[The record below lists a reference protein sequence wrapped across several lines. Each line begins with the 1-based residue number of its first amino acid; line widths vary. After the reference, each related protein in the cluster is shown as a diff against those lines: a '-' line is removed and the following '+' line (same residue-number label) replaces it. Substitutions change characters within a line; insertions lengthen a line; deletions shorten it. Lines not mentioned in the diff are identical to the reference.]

1 MGVCVAA
8 AAAKIAANLGNRSAI
23 PPTIPANYGNAPLPP
38 PPTTQQTYAIT
49 ATAHNPPP
57 PPPPPAGGPA
67 PPPPPSIGGVVVK
80 KDERGPLDTIYQQDG
95 DWMKDV
101 DINDLR
107 NKYLLTRSS
116 TQQQVDTNP
125 P

>member
-1 MGVCVAA
+1 M
-8 AAAKIAANLGNRSAI
+8 
-23 PPTIPANYGNAPLPP
+23 PPTIPPNYGQGPLPP
-38 PPTTQQTYAIT
+38 PPPSFTPMAIT
-49 ATAHNPPP
+49 ATPHNVPPP
-57 PPPPPAGGPA
+57 PPPPPPPSGAV
-67 PPPPPSIGGVVVK
+67 PPPPALSGVVVK

-116 TQQQVDTNP
+116 TQQQVKHSFPQFVDSDHP
-125 P
+125 